1 MGKGRTGYRKAG
13 KEKMIEQNI
22 QCQESI
28 HTIEDIRKKK
38 KRCDFRGKILMQMN
52 RFRIEKGR

>member
-13 KEKMIEQNI
+13 KEKMIEHNI

-38 KRCDFRGKILMQMN
+38 KKSESDVILEGK
-52 RFRIEKGR
+52 F